1 MISMYWN
8 KKIDWL
14 SELYVCPIYKRS
26 SKNHNHTYESEKSR
40 GNGMMERFV
49 ALDLN
54 GCILSQET
62 QKLWTAAK
70 ELRLI

>member
-1 MISMYWN
+1 
-8 KKIDWL
+8 
-14 SELYVCPIYKRS
+14 
-26 SKNHNHTYESEKSR
+26 
-40 GNGMMERFV
+40 MMERFV